1 MEPIDTR
8 RLRVFRELARTGSF
22 SAAADALDYTQ
33 SAVSKQIA
41 TLEREV
47 GALLVQRQVR
57 PLRLTDAGESLLE
70 HASQILSRL
79 EAAREEIEEIV
90 GLRSGRLRLGAVS
103 SAARTFVADAVVRF
117 RGEAPGVE
125 LQVREGGPVELCRM
139 VRDADLDLAV
149 VYEYPGFQPSLANQ
163 FQCTELL
170 HEPDDVL
177 LARGSALAT
186 RERIPIESLRNEDW
200 LVPAV
205 GADHPARLRVT
216 AACAAAGFEPRVVF
230 EMNDC
235 QATQALVAA
244 GMGVALMP
252 RAAIHPAHPAVA
264 IRELTTRLVPR
275 RVVAIRL
282 PSDRTTPALDRGLGV
297 LSRAAA
303 AWAARGPA
311 ELEGSG
317 PYSQPARLK

>member
-1 MEPIDTR
+1 MKKLIDPH
-8 RLRVFRELARTGSF
+8 RLEVLRELARTGSF

-47 GALLVQRQVR
+47 GATLVQRQVR
-57 PLRLTDAGESLLE
+57 PLRLTDAGESLIE
-70 HASQILSRL
+70 HASQILSQL
-79 EAAREEIEEIV
+79 EAAREAIEEIV
-90 GLRSGRLRLGAVS
+90 GLRSGRLRIGAVS

-117 RGEAPGVE
+117 RAEAPGVE

-139 VRDADLDLAV
+139 IRDAELDLAV
-149 VYEYPGFQPSLANQ
+149 VYEYPGFQPPLTKQ
-163 FQCTELL
+163 FHCVELL
-170 HEPDDVL
+170 HEPDDIL
-177 LARGSALAT
+177 LARGSALAA
-186 RERIPIESLRNEDW
+186 RKRIPIDSLRNEDW
-200 LVPAV
+200 LVPAL

-216 AACAAAGFEPRVVF
+216 AACAEAGFEPRVVF

-244 GMGVALMP
+244 GMGIALMP

-264 IRELTTRLVPR
+264 IRELATRLVPR
-275 RVVAIRL
+275 RIVAVSL
-282 PSDRTTPALDRGLGV
+282 PSDRKTPALEKGLGV

-303 AWAARGPA
+303 AWGARGPA

-317 PYSQPARLK
+317 HSVPAA